1 MNDLKKKEAAAIA
14 ALKTF
19 EPEEGYY
26 LCYSGGKDSDVIR
39 ILAQLAG
46 VKHDIYYNLTTA
58 DAPETVS
65 YIRSIP
71 GVIVNKARYKDGKH
85 KTMWNLIPSYG
96 LPPTRLMRYC
106 CKELKEPGGAGRL
119 KITGV
124 RAAESLNR
132 EKNCGD
138 ITIIGRPKTT
148 RNFLEKEEIDFSETE
163 KSGLI
168 LNFDNS
174 ESRRAVEHCYRTTS
188 TMINPILSW
197 SENDVWEF
205 LNFYGCK
212 ANPLYQCGFSR
223 VGCIG
228 CPLGGVASMRRELEI
243 YPKFKKMYIHAFDRM
258 LKAREQ
264 KGKKTKLNWNTGKEV
279 FLWWTQNPILPGQLS
294 FFEDI

>member
-1 MNDLKKKEAAAIA
+1 MNELKKKEAAAIA

-39 ILAQLAG
+39 ILASLAG
-46 VKHDIYYNLTTA
+46 VKHDIHYNLTTA
-58 DAPETVS
+58 DAPQTVK
-65 YIRSIP
+65 YIKTIP
-71 GVIVNKARYKDGKH
+71 NVIIEKARYTDGKH
-85 KTMWNLIPSYG
+85 KTMWNLIPFYG

-124 RAAESLNR
+124 RAAESMNR
-132 EKNCGD
+132 RKNSGD
-138 ITIIGRPKTT
+138 ITIIGKPRTT
-148 RNFLEKEEIDFSETE
+148 RKFLEKEEIDFSETE

-197 SENDVWEF
+197 NEKDVWEF
-205 LNFYGCK
+205 LNFYNCS
-212 ANPLYQCGFSR
+212 ANPLYKCGFSR
-223 VGCIG
+223 VGCVG
-228 CPLGGVASMRRELEI
+228 CPLGGVASMRREFNI
-243 YPKFKKMYIHAFDRM
+243 FPKFKNMYIKSFERM
-258 LKAREQ
+258 LKEREK
-264 KGKKTKLNWNTGKEV
+264 KGKTTKLNWKSGEEV
-279 FLWWTQNPILPGQLS
+279 FCWWTESPNLPGQLS
-294 FFEDI
+294 FFEE